1 LSSGERVKIGSLT
14 PRSRGVNIVA
24 KVVEKPPEKVVSSQ
38 YDQSSHRLS
47 EALIADETGAI
58 NLILWDDNID
68 KVNEGD
74 TIAVNNGYVKVF
86 RGRMQLNIGKYGNVE
101 VLNEQ
106 LEEVNTSNNL
116 SMQQYY
122 ERTSYSGR
130 DRGLGRRRSGRFL

>member
-1 LSSGERVKIGSLT
+1 MSSERVKIGSLT

-24 KVVEKPPEKVVSSQ
+24 KVVEKPPEKTVSSQ
-38 YDQSSHRLS
+38 YDQSSHRLA

-58 NLILWDDNID
+58 NLVLWDDNID

-86 RGRMQLNIGKYGNVE
+86 KGRMQLNIGKYGTLEVVE
-101 VLNEQ
+101 ESID
-106 LEEVNTSNNL
+106 EVNTSNNL

-122 ERTSYSGR
+122 ERSSYSGR
-130 DRGLGRRRSGRFL
+130 GRGFGRQRSGTFL